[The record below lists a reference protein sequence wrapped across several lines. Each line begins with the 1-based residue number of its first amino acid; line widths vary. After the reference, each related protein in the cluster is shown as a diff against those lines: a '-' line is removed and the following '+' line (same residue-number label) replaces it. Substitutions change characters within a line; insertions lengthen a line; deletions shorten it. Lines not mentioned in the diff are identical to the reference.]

1 MTALLLT
8 PRILTK
14 LCKLSVSFKV
24 GEVTIRGVWQQ
35 FKASPPRPL
44 LTTVLKGFQFGTNKG
59 PEGLKCDMLAGN
71 LEKVFFITVEG
82 GKRNALLFWI
92 ILSPTEKINCFN
104 MYHDSCIILVLR
116 GKWPVNCEQLNVLI

>member
-14 LCKLSVSFKV
+14 LCKLSVRFKF
-24 GEVTIRGVWQQ
+24 GEVTVRGAWQQ
-35 FKASPPRPL
+35 FKVSQPRPL
-44 LTTVLKGFQFGTNKG
+44 LTTVFKGFQFGTNKG

-82 GKRNALLFWI
+82 
-92 ILSPTEKINCFN
+92 EKGMHCCFESYCLPQRKTN
-104 MYHDSCIILVLR
+104 VLR
-116 GKWPVNCEQLNVLI
+116 YIMIVV